1 MFLKDCYF
9 LIVLKYVRSVKD
21 KFRVF
26 VVLNIGLFLYR
37 GFLCCLYIVIIIFF
51 YLLRY
56 LFSFIFDY

>member
-21 KFRVF
+21 KFIVF
-26 VVLNIGLFLYR
+26 IVLDIGLFLYR
-37 GFLCCLYIVIIIFF
+37 GFLCCLCVVIFF